1 MSRRNQRGR
10 GRKRQTKELR
20 KVFVSFHEDND
31 TEIKEE
37 FVDQMTGLIEH
48 NDVKIDYVHKANRSV
63 GDIRRYIREEYLAD
77 TTVTVVLIGVET
89 WQRKHVDWEIGAS
102 LRKTDANGRGG
113 LIGIVLPEHP
123 DYEKP
128 TKHPRRMP
136 PRLADNLLGDDPY
149 ARLYDWPKP
158 FKPETVAGWIEKAHR
173 RREGQPPINTLTYFG
188 RNRTTDPNHGW
199 RS

>member
-1 MSRRNQRGR
+1 MDTNKGRSRRKSQA
-10 GRKRQTKELR
+10 KEPR

-31 TEIKEE
+31 TAAKNE
-37 FVDQMTGLIEH
+37 FVDKMGGLIEH
-48 NDVKIDYVHKANRSV
+48 NAVKIDYVRKANRSV

-102 LRKTDANGRGG
+102 LRDTEANERGG

-123 DYEKP
+123 DYGKP
-128 TKHPRRMP
+128 MKYPRRLP
-136 PRLADNLLGDDPY
+136 PRLANNLRGADPY
-149 ARLYDWPKP
+149 AQLYDWPKP
-158 FKPETVAGWIEKAHR
+158 FDPETVVRWIERAYAR
-173 RREGQPPINTLTYFG
+173 RDGQPPINTLPYFG
-188 RNRTTDPNHGW
+188 RNRTTDPERGW

>member
-1 MSRRNQRGR
+1 MSRNKVRRR
-10 GRKRQTKELR
+10 RESRAKEPR

-31 TEIKEE
+31 TECKNE
-37 FVDQMTGLIEH
+37 FVDMIGGLIEH
-48 NDVKIDYVHKANRSV
+48 NAVKIDYVRKANRSV

-113 LIGIVLPEHP
+113 LVGIVLPEHP

-128 TKHPRRMP
+128 TKYPRRMP

-149 ARLYDWPKP
+149 AQLYDWPKP
-158 FKPETVAGWIEKAHR
+158 FDTETVARWIEKAYIR
-173 RREGQPPINTLTYFG
+173 RDGQPPINTLPYFA
-188 RNRTTDPNHGW
+188 RNRTTDPNSGW